1 VSSALRI
8 HRRQKDAMAE
18 KAANSRRPTRTSLY
32 RDATWLAVGLRWAL
46 LAAGIFWLYPVYGLE
61 TIAAWIL
68 IGVAVYNL
76 LLTALHWYKL
86 HPSLWFVALFDLAAI
101 TVLLVLLGTP
111 TSHAVYVYGFI
122 ILAVGLAYGWKG
134 IAFALT
140 GYLVA
145 EFGVLLTSMAE
156 RPGAWSI
163 VARVGSIAVGALV
176 LGALVERHE
185 NLRMRLARA
194 TVELPTQG
202 VFGLQEFTRALEY
215 LHKLAARGR
224 WPYSVMVID
233 IGKPGVETS
242 YKGAGIEE
250 ELLKQLALEARSAL
264 RSTDIVGRVGADVFA
279 IAMPDTPKE
288 GAEHVAT
295 RLKQRLHARAAELE
309 FFVGLAE
316 VQPSRKNG
324 YDECLHSAFAAVRES
339 KLAATR

>member
-1 VSSALRI
+1 VALR
-8 HRRQKDAMAE
+8 
-18 KAANSRRPTRTSLY
+18 
-32 RDATWLAVGLRWAL
+32 WVL
-46 LAAGIFWLYPVYGLE
+46 LAAGAFWLYPAYGLE
-61 TIAAWIL
+61 TVAAWIL

-76 LLTALHWYKL
+76 LLTGLHWYKL

-101 TVLLVLLGTP
+101 TILLVLLGAA
-111 TSHAVYVYGFI
+111 TSHAIFVYGFI

-145 EFGVLLTSMAE
+145 EYGILLASVAE
-156 RPGAWSI
+156 RPGTGSLI
-163 VARVGSIAVGALV
+163 ARIGSIAVGALV

-185 NLRMRLARA
+185 NLRLRLARA

-202 VFGLQEFTRALEY
+202 VYGLQEFTKALEY

-233 IGKPGVETS
+233 IGLPGIEPS
-242 YKGAGIEE
+242 YKGPGIAE
-250 ELLKQLALEARSAL
+250 ELLQQLAAEARSAL

-295 RLKQRLHARAAELE
+295 RIRQRLMTRAENLE
-309 FFVGLAE
+309 YFIGLAE
-316 VQPSRKNG
+316 TEPSRKNG
-324 YDECLHSAFAAVRES
+324 FDECLDAAFAAARES
-339 KLAATR
+339 KLVPVA